1 MTEQFATCHPVLT
14 PRRIYMYS
22 CVHVCAYTCPIPNK
36 GAHIE
41 GLAVAGYI
49 GGCGVNNTSRSSYIG
64 DSPAWLQGTIELEQG
79 KKLIETETL
88 SSMRKSSFSM
98 HLRCIRFVG
107 IL

>member
-1 MTEQFATCHPVLT
+1 MAEQFATCHPVLT
-14 PRRIYMYS
+14 PRRIYTYS

-64 DSPAWLQGTIELEQG
+64 DSPAWLRRTSELEQER
-79 KKLIETETL
+79 KLIKTDIIFDKKHI
-88 SSMRKSSFSM
+88 S
-98 HLRCIRFVG
+98 RCI
-107 IL
+107 